1 MSEEYKIYVLEKPF
15 SFHASREYK
24 KFLGYLLS
32 LRMDGYSAVH
42 GQDVVPIDQYDYFAT
57 NILLYK
63 EVKNEI
69 IPLACSR
76 IIRYSDCLLNNIEFF
91 PLKLLKDKKNKKTR
105 KYIEELLNERAKK
118 GLDVTFDSSF
128 TISPELNNSMESQK
142 VVKHIMGAV
151 FNWHKE
157 YNENCFLASATI
169 KVKTGRLFSKLG
181 LSCVCVKTDRL
192 FSKLGLSCVCDDS
205 EYKLQSVNNEP
216 AVMMKFNNS
225 HTNRTNKWMKSSEFI
240 WDNRN
245 MVTSPKLQIKDYSE
259 KVH

>member
-15 SFHASREYK
+15 SFYASREDK

-42 GQDVVPIDQYDYFAT
+42 GQDIVPIDQYDYFAT

-63 EVKNEI
+63 EAKNEI

-76 IIRYSDCLLNNIEFF
+76 IIRYSDCLSNNIEFF
-91 PLKLLKDKKNKKTR
+91 PLKLLKNKENKNTR
-105 KYIEELLNERAKK
+105 YYIEELLKKRIEK

-142 VVKHIMGAV
+142 VIKNIMGAV
-151 FNWHKE
+151 FNWHNE
-157 YNENCFLASATI
+157 YNENYFLASATI
-169 KVKTGRLFSKLG
+169 K
-181 LSCVCVKTDRL
+181 VKTDRL
-192 FSKLGLSCVCDDS
+192 FSKLGLSCVSDDS
-205 EYKLQSVNNEP
+205 EYRLKNVNNEP

-225 HTNRTNKWMKSSEFI
+225 HTERTNKWMKSSKCI

-245 MVTSPKLQIKDYSE
+245 RVLSSKLQTNAYNEKGYSE
-259 KVH
+259 EVH